1 MSITGSLADFSLSEI
16 LKLIHKGDKTGVLML
31 CASPQFQATLPL
43 VHYIWVYKGRLVA
56 VANRLDQQGLLL
68 LIEQYEWIS
77 SHLLKKIA
85 QLCPANQPLG
95 LCLNNQGILQTKQL
109 KHLFQIQVLQQV
121 GALFQLKEGQFKFEQ
136 NVPMPM
142 REMTGLSLPAVA
154 LNQYSLIKVLLE
166 EIENR
171 CLNLTETIQ
180 FSSVGR
186 EDMVQ
191 DYAPLP
197 SMDSND
203 RFRLS

>member
-1 MSITGSLADFSLSEI
+1 
-16 LKLIHKGDKTGVLML
+16 
-31 CASPQFQATLPL
+31 
-43 VHYIWVYKGRLVA
+43 
-56 VANRLDQQGLLL
+56 
-68 LIEQYEWIS
+68 
-77 SHLLKKIA
+77 
-85 QLCPANQPLG
+85 
-95 LCLNNQGILQTKQL
+95 
-109 KHLFQIQVLQQV
+109 
-121 GALFQLKEGQFKFEQ
+121 
-136 NVPMPM
+136 MPM